1 MRIHKKTER
10 DRDDAFELLVVARG
24 VVDRGRRPEKEDI
37 RAEEKNGEL
46 ERKEIEG
53 SGVFVAKQRVR

>member
-1 MRIHKKTER
+1 
-10 DRDDAFELLVVARG
+10 LLVVARG
-24 VVDRGRRPEKEDI
+24 GVEFGRRPEKEDI

-53 SGVFVAKQRVR
+53 MCGVFVAKQRIR

>member
-1 MRIHKKTER
+1 MRIQKKTER